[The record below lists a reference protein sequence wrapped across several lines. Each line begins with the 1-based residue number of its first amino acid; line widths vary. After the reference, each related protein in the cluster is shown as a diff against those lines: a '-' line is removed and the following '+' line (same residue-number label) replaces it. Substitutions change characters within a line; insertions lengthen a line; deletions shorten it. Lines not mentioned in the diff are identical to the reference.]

1 MSDNKNLF
9 KPQTYTK
16 NEAIN
21 WSIPNYWD
29 IVALLMVFG
38 LIVATTWG
46 AKQMLA
52 PFHVGE
58 TLAISLSP
66 SHLPMYALRTVLR
79 LFIALFLSLIF
90 TFSVG
95 ALASKNRYAER
106 IIIPVIDVLQS
117 APVLSFLAITTVWF
131 VALFRGSML
140 GPECAAI
147 FAVFTAQV
155 WNMTLSFYQSMRTI
169 PLDLQEASAIFRLS
183 SWQKFWRI
191 EVPYSMPGLLWN
203 MMMSMSGSWFFITV
217 SEAFP
222 IGSHD
227 IALPGIGSYI
237 AMAVAQANSLAI
249 VYALITML
257 VVIFLYDQILFRPL
271 VYWSEKFKGANDED
285 GTEPYSFVVDLFQK
299 TKFLRSSTI
308 WLGYLG
314 DWFINPQRWLW
325 FLKSKKNCSYI
336 HKDEN
341 EKNSKVALY
350 VYNTFLSIAIVL
362 ALFVIIKFFHR
373 TVGFTE
379 LRHVVVLGLF
389 TGARVMTLIVIA
401 SLIWVPIGVWIGLR
415 PNIASKVQPLVQFL
429 AAFPANM
436 LFPVVAMLFVY
447 YKMNV
452 EIWVAPLMVL
462 GTQWY
467 ILFNVIA
474 GASALPKDV
483 KQAVALLRVKG
494 WLKWRRLILPGIA
507 PYFITGAITSAGG
520 AWNASIVAE
529 VINWHNVTLKAT
541 GLGAYIVENVGTD
554 VSRVI
559 VGTIVMCV
567 LVLLINRV
575 LWRPLYNIAVERYSV
590 ED

>member
-1 MSDNKNLF
+1 MF
-9 KPQTYTK
+9 KSLTYTK

-21 WSIPNYWD
+21 WPIPNYWD

-38 LIVATTWG
+38 VIVATTLG

-58 TLAISLSP
+58 TIAISLSP

-90 TFSVG
+90 TFSIG

-106 IIIPVIDVLQS
+106 IIIPIIDILQS

-131 VALFRGSML
+131 VALFKGHML

-222 IGSHD
+222 IGNHNF
-227 IALPGIGSYI
+227 ALPGIGSYI
-237 AMAVAQANSLAI
+237 AMAVAQANGLAI
-249 VYALITML
+249 LYALITML
-257 VVIFLYDQILFRPL
+257 IVIFLYDQILFRPL

-285 GTEPYSFVVDLFQK
+285 GSEPYSFVVDLFQK
-299 TKFLRSSTI
+299 TKFLRSSII
-308 WLGYLG
+308 WFSYLG
-314 DWFINPQRWLW
+314 DWFINPQRWLP
-325 FLKSKKNCSYI
+325 FLNKRKKYIDLYSEEYTKKSKI
-336 HKDEN
+336 GH
-341 EKNSKVALY
+341 Y
-350 VYNTFLSIAIVL
+350 VYNICLTIAIIL
-362 ALFVIIKFFHR
+362 AIYVIVNFFHK
-373 TVGFTE
+373 TVGFIE
-379 LRHVVVLGLF
+379 LRHVILLGLF
-389 TGARVMTLIVIA
+389 TGLRVMALIVIA
-401 SLIWVPIGVWIGLR
+401 SVIWVPIGVWIGLR
-415 PNIASKVQPLVQFL
+415 PSIASKVQPLVQFL

-529 VINWHNVTLKAT
+529 VINWHNITLKAT
-541 GLGAYIVENVGTD
+541 GLGAYIVENVGVD

-559 VGTIVMCV
+559 VGTIIMCI
-567 LVLLINRV
+567 LVLLINRL

-590 ED
+590 E